1 MVYLVL
7 GHQLVSNTVSGSY
20 VFTPN
25 PSLHPCATTQTL
37 NVTVLPLISHR
48 LLVFPRQ
55 FVKMQRLQFYLITL
69 IRPSITGSWS
79 PATVNTALLGP
90 VTYFYS

>member
-55 FVKMQRLQFYLITL
+55 FVKCTAPVLPNNSNS
-69 IRPSITGSWS
+69 PSITGSWS